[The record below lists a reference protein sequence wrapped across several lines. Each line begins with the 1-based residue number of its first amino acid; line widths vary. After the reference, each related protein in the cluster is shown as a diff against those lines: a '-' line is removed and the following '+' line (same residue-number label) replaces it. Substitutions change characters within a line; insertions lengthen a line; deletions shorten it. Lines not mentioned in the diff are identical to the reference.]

1 MSKKYILFL
10 STNIIWGGSEV
21 LWTITARQLAE
32 LGYEVK
38 AGLRYDHQL
47 VEAFIPAA
55 DDYIDLRSRTRPL
68 SIAQRIIQKAGLR
81 TFSERDLFHETLQK
95 KRPDLVIISQGNNFE
110 GRHLI
115 GDCLKLNIPYVTLT
129 HLVKFDIWPA
139 LNDNFINDLRRMY
152 QQAVRNY
159 FVSHNTLHLHEKL
172 LGEQLTN
179 GSVVYN
185 PFVARIPAGL
195 TFPPV
200 VGTVYKIALVG
211 RIECYHKGYDLL
223 IEVLKADKWKRRPV
237 EFTVFGNGPH
247 VALLQRMMEM
257 HAIHNIH
264 LHDHVDD
271 IAQIWKEHHIL
282 LMPSRMEG
290 QSLSLIEA
298 MRFGRAAIVTD
309 VGGTAEL
316 VEDNFNGFMAAFPE
330 PACIDEAMERA
341 WTRKE
346 EWEQM
351 GINARNTIEQK
362 HPADAVTFFTK
373 QIQEALRETHL
384 SPIKNNSAC

>member
-21 LWTITARQLAE
+21 LWTITAGQLAE

-55 DDYIDLRSRTRPL
+55 DDYIDLRNRNRPL
-68 SIAQRIIQKAGLR
+68 SITQRIIQKAGLC

-95 KRPDLVIISQGNNFE
+95 KRPDLVIISQGNNIE

-139 LNDNFINDLRRMY
+139 LNDNFINDLRTIY
-152 QQAVRNY
+152 QRAVRNY
-159 FVSHNTLHLHEKL
+159 FVSHSTLHLHEKL

-185 PFVARIPAGL
+185 PFVARIPSGL

-200 VGTVYKIALVG
+200 VQSVYKIALVG
-211 RIECYHKGYDLL
+211 RIECYHKGYDIL
-223 IEVLKADKWKRRPV
+223 IEVLKTNKWKNRPV
-237 EFTVFGNGPH
+237 VFSVFGSGPH

-257 HAIHNIH
+257 HSVHNLH

-271 IAQIWKEHHIL
+271 IAEIWKEHHML

-316 VEDNFNGFMAAFPE
+316 VEDNVNGFIAAYPD
-330 PACIDEAMERA
+330 PVCIDEAMERA
-341 WTRKE
+341 WQRRE
-346 EWEQM
+346 EWEEL
-351 GINARNTIEQK
+351 GIKARTTIVQT

-373 QIQEALRETHL
+373 KIQEALKESQPS
-384 SPIKNNSAC
+384 SPLNNTVC

>member
-21 LWTITARQLAE
+21 LWTLAARRLLD

-38 AGLRYDHQL
+38 AGLRYDHAL

-55 DDYIDLRSRTRPL
+55 KDYIDLRTRTRPL

-81 TFSERDLFHETLQK
+81 TFSERDLFHERLRK
-95 KRPDLVIISQGNNFE
+95 KKPDLVVISQGNNIE

-115 GDCLKLNIPYVTLT
+115 ADCLKLNIPFVTLS

-139 LNDNFINDLRRMY
+139 LNDSFINDLRSMY
-152 QQAVRNY
+152 QRAVRNY
-159 FVSHNTLHLHEKL
+159 FVSHTTLRLHEKL
-172 LGEQLTN
+172 LGEQLGN
-179 GSVVYN
+179 GSIVYN
-185 PFVARIPAGL
+185 PFVGRIPAGL
-195 TFPPV
+195 AFPPV
-200 VGTVYKIALVG
+200 VQSVYKIALVG
-211 RIECYHKGYDLL
+211 RIECYHKGYDIL
-223 IEVLKADKWKRRPV
+223 IEILKTEKWKKRPV
-237 EFTVFGNGPH
+237 VFTIFGSGPH
-247 VALLQRMMEM
+247 VALLQRLMDM
-257 HAIHNIH
+257 HGVNNVH

-271 IAQIWKEHHIL
+271 IAEIWKEHHML

-309 VGGTAEL
+309 VGGTGEL
-316 VEDNFNGFMAAFPE
+316 VEDNVNGFIAAFPH

-341 WTRKE
+341 WSRRS
-346 EWEQM
+346 EWEQL
-351 GINARNTIEQK
+351 GINARSAIVQK
-362 HPADAVTFFTK
+362 HPADAITFFAE
-373 QIQEALRETHL
+373 QIEAILTEPVLPST
-384 SPIKNNSAC
+384 KNNTLC